1 MMPFGS
7 KFNVG
12 PANSDFLAVCCRPST
27 NSDFLAVCLW
37 SVGGENVG
45 PRYVGEAKL
54 CDGNIYAVG
63 PPTFDRNTY
72 TVGRPLTSIAEI
84 ERR

>member
-1 MMPFGS
+1 MMAFGS

-37 SVGGENVG
+37 SVGGEKVG

-54 CDGNIYAVG
+54 CDGNKKLAV
-63 PPTFDRNTY
+63 
-72 TVGRPLTSIAEI
+72 PLTSRGTSTPSGAPSLRLAEI

>member
-1 MMPFGS
+1 MLGLQAVTSWLF
-7 KFNVG
+7 VAG
-12 PANSDFLAVCCRPST
+12 PPQTVTSWLFVCG
-27 NSDFLAVCLW
+27 
-37 SVGGENVG
+37 VGGREKVG
-45 PRYVGEAKL
+45 SHYVGEAKL

-63 PPTFDRNTY
+63 PPTFDRNRY